1 MTLAPRRTRA
11 FAQKPTIMNHTFTLR
26 ALSGPVSGIVLG
38 LIGCG
43 FLSPSPGLA
52 ASLPPYRPEAKVTDT
67 LRSWGSNDMG
77 GLLAGWQA
85 GFKKFHPEV
94 RFADKLK
101 GTETA
106 QAALYTEVAD
116 LALMDREI
124 LTLER
129 HVLLRRKHT
138 YPLAIAVATGSH
150 DAANRAP
157 AIAIFVHKDN
167 PLAQLTM
174 QQIDGIF
181 GEQRTGAWDD
191 QFRWH
196 PELARG
202 PEGNIRTWGQLGL
215 KGEWADKPVQTY
227 GYPVTNYSPLPGPML
242 FFRKQAFAGAD
253 MWNPNLR
260 EYPRGGQITAALEQ
274 DRYGI
279 AYASLADQ
287 TPGIKPLALAAG
299 AGPDF
304 VPLTRD
310 NVASRKYPLSRQV
323 YISVEPGQLADPK
336 VWEFLCYVLS
346 REGQK
351 VVQREGGYLPLT
363 PDEALIQRQKLTD
376 ARAAAG
382 SGHSN

>member
-1 MTLAPRRTRA
+1 MNGTRS
-11 FAQKPTIMNHTFTLR
+11 LR
-26 ALSGPVSGIVLG
+26 FLSGPRGGIILG
-38 LIGCG
+38 LLGCG
-43 FLSPSPGLA
+43 LPSA
-52 ASLPPYRPEAKVTDT
+52 APAAELPSYQPATQITDT
-67 LRSWGSNDMG
+67 LRSWGSNDMA
-77 GLLAGWQA
+77 GLLQAWQA
-85 GFKKFHPEV
+85 EFRKFHPEV

-150 DAANRAP
+150 AAAGRSP
-157 AIAIFVHKDN
+157 ALAVFVHKDN

-174 QQIDGIF
+174 RQVDGIF
-181 GEQRTGAWDD
+181 GEQRSGAWDD
-191 QFRWH
+191 KFRWH
-196 PELARG
+196 PELSRG

-215 KGEWADKPVQTY
+215 KGEWADKPIQVH

-253 MWNPNLR
+253 MWNPNLL
-260 EYPRGGQITAALEQ
+260 EYPRGDQITAALDQ

-279 AYASLADQ
+279 AYASLSDQ
-287 TPGIKPLALAAG
+287 TPRIKPVALAAG
-299 AGPDF
+299 NGTDF
-304 VPLTRD
+304 VALTRE
-310 NVASRKYPLSRQV
+310 NVASRKYPLTRSV
-323 YISVEPGQLADPK
+323 YISVEPGRLADPK

-346 REGQK
+346 REGQQ
-351 VVQREGGYLPLT
+351 VVEREGGYLPLT
-363 PDEALIQRQKLTD
+363 PDEALIQRQKLMA
-376 ARAAAG
+376 ARAVIA
-382 SGHSN
+382 SDQSN

>member
-1 MTLAPRRTRA
+1 MSLLGCALLAAPAT
-11 FAQKPTIMNHTFTLR
+11 H
-26 ALSGPVSGIVLG
+26 
-38 LIGCG
+38 
-43 FLSPSPGLA
+43 A
-52 ASLPPYRPEAKVTDT
+52 ASLPPYKPATTITDT
-67 LRSWGSNDMG
+67 LRSWGSNDMAT
-77 GLLAGWQA
+77 LLRAWQVE
-85 GFKKFHPEV
+85 FKKFHPEV

-138 YPLAIAVATGSH
+138 YPLAIAVALGDH
-150 DAANRAP
+150 AAANRAP

-167 PLAQLTM
+167 PLAQLSM
-174 QQIDGIF
+174 RQLDGIF

-191 QFRWH
+191 KFRWH

-215 KGEWADKPVQTY
+215 TGEWVNKPIQVY
-227 GYPVTNYSPLPGPML
+227 GFPVTNYSPLPGPML

-253 MWNPNLR
+253 MWNPNLI
-260 EYPRGGQITAALEQ
+260 EFPRGAQITEALQ
-274 DRYGI
+274 RDRSGI

-287 TPGIKPLALAAG
+287 TPDIKPVALAAG
-299 AGPDF
+299 DTREF
-304 VPLTRD
+304 VPLTRE
-310 NVASRKYPLSRQV
+310 NVASKKYPLTRSV

-336 VWEFLCYVLS
+336 VWEFLCFVLS
-346 REGQK
+346 REGQQ

-363 PDEALIQRQKLTD
+363 LEEAALQQQKLLA
-376 ARAAAG
+376 ARAAPSEDA
-382 SGHSN
+382 N